1 MWTKIIKSDSCGLT
15 RHLSYRWVMLVLC
28 IGIGMPA
35 CAQQQHGN
43 GVDDVLEH
51 VPMAVLLTMKAA
63 GVDNGKGW
71 SETAVGAG
79 MSYVLTAA
87 VVYGL
92 KHTVKE
98 WRPDHSDRRSFPSG
112 HAALAFAGATALHK
126 EYGHV
131 SPWLSVGGYCVATVT
146 AVDRVLRDRHHW
158 YDVVAGAAIGVA
170 GSELSYLVTRRV
182 FRRKQ
187 VDVAVAANG
196 LNVTVR
202 W

>member
-1 MWTKIIKSDSCGLT
+1 MWTKIIKGGSLGLS
-15 RHLSYRWVMLVLC
+15 RHFSFRWVMLVLC
-28 IGIGMPA
+28 AGIGIPA
-35 CAQQQHGN
+35 CGQQQHGN

-63 GVDNGKGW
+63 GVENGKSWG
-71 SETAVGAG
+71 ETAVGVG

-87 VVYGL
+87 VVCGL

-131 SPWLSVGGYCVATVT
+131 SPWLSVGGYGVATLT

-170 GSELSYLVTRRV
+170 GCELSYLMTRRI

-196 LNVTVR
+196 LNVTVK

>member
-1 MWTKIIKSDSCGLT
+1 M
-15 RHLSYRWVMLVLC
+15 
-28 IGIGMPA
+28 
-35 CAQQQHGN
+35 
-43 GVDDVLEH
+43 
-51 VPMAVLLTMKAA
+51 
-63 GVDNGKGW
+63 
-71 SETAVGAG
+71 
-79 MSYVLTAA
+79 
-87 VVYGL
+87 
-92 KHTVKE
+92 
-98 WRPDHSDRRSFPSG
+98 
-112 HAALAFAGATALHK
+112 
-126 EYGHV
+126 
-131 SPWLSVGGYCVATVT
+131 ATVT